1 MPSTPLDAI
10 CPRDLRL
17 VRQVLGLSLSAVAD
31 QVGLDR
37 SALSRIENG
46 HRPLTP
52 DVAIKILRVLFPG
65 AERAGA

>member
-10 CPRDLRL
+10 YPRDLRL
-17 VRQVLGLSLSAVAD
+17 VRQVRGLSIADVAD

-52 DVAIKILRVLFPG
+52 DVTIKLLRVLFPDRV
-65 AERAGA
+65 AS